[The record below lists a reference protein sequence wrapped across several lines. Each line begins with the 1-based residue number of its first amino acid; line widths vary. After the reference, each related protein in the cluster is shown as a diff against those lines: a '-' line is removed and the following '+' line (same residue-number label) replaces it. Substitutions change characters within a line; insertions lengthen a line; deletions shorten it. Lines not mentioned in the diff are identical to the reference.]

1 MRKAVND
8 VGMTDLQFKSWL
20 QQLVN
25 RLKDINNADDKNE
38 IHKKIEELVKEFE
51 NTLKN

>member
-1 MRKAVND
+1 M
-8 VGMTDLQFKSWL
+8 GMTDLQFKSWL

-25 RLKDINNADDKNE
+25 RLKDINVANKDVE
-38 IHKKIEELVKEFE
+38 TQKKIDDLVKEFE